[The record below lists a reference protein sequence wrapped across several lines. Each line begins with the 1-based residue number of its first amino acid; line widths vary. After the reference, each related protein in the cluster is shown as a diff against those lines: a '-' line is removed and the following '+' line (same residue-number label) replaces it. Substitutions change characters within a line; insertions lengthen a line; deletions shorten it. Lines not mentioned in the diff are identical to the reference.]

1 MARRTEHEFKR
12 DLNALLITEGISSL
26 TIADIATRLKC
37 SKRRI
42 YQIAPTKEALF
53 LEVCKTVLNESL
65 ERGYAKAQAETEPEK
80 EISAYLQ
87 ATLNASGMKKAC
99 FVDLDA
105 TVEGRKLFDDYQL
118 ARIRGL
124 EEIIEKGVRQ
134 NVFSSTNPRLV
145 SEAIL
150 GAAHRLRNQALLAEM
165 GVSIGDAFSEFYT
178 LILHGLLNTGQEKE

>member
-1 MARRTEHEFKR
+1 MARRTEEEFTR
-12 DLNALLITEGISSL
+12 DLTALLITEGISSL

-53 LEVCKTVLNESL
+53 LGVCKTVLAENL
-65 ERGYAKAQAETEPEK
+65 ARGHARAQEETEPAK
-80 EISAYLQ
+80 EINVYLQ

-99 FVDLDA
+99 LVDLDA
-105 TVEGRKLFDDYQL
+105 TSEGRKLFDDYQL

-124 EEIIEKGVRQ
+124 EAIIEKGVRQ
-134 NVFSSTNPRLV
+134 NVFVSINARLV

-150 GAAHRLRNQALLAEM
+150 GAAHRLRNQALLEEM
-165 GVSIGDAFSEFYT
+165 GVNIGEAFKEFYH
-178 LILHGLLNTGQEKE
+178 LVLHGLLKAD